1 MYSAN
6 DAVKIIHTFVGHTD
20 ACVSADFTVG
30 GSKLVSGS
38 WDGTV
43 RLWETTSGE
52 LSNTLVGHDGKVTS
66 VAFSDSGEWLVSGG
80 MDETVRIWA
89 TATGDLIDVL
99 AEGVVHP
106 ITSVAL
112 SRGGDYLAE
121 ASNDFTVRVWGIK
134 QGASRRTRRTRIFR
148 SSRAPLFLQM
158 DPEPSACSHA
168 FATTPDD

>member
-1 MYSAN
+1 MQ
-6 DAVKIIHTFVGHTD
+6 IIHTFVGHTD

-80 MDETVRIWA
+80 
-89 TATGDLIDVL
+89 
-99 AEGVVHP
+99 
-106 ITSVAL
+106 SV
-112 SRGGDYLAE
+112 
-121 ASNDFTVRVWGIK
+121 
-134 QGASRRTRRTRIFR
+134 SRRVA
-148 SSRAPLFLQM
+148 SLFNPSLNHSLQW
-158 DPEPSACSHA
+158 
-168 FATTPDD
+168 FIATWQNG